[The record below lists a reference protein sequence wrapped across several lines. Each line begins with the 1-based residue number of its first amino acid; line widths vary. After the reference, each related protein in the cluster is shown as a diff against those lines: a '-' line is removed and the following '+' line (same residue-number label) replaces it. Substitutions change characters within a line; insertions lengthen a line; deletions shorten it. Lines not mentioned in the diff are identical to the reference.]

1 MEAIVSWYTWL
12 EQHLHLASDPLQLFD
27 AEIRECFAQATA
39 VPTADLTWQQAQL
52 SLSHGDLGLRSV
64 SHHSL
69 AAYIASLCFSGFGN
83 MEHKHITHAVD
94 IFNSIVSPS
103 EVITV
108 ASILASHKQ
117 HRALSQKIEDYQFSV
132 LFEASTLADRPVF
145 YLRQLHMLH
154 LGY

>member
-1 MEAIVSWYTWL
+1 MSSL
-12 EQHLHLASDPLQLFD
+12 RPLQLFD
-27 AEIRECFAQATA
+27 AEVRECFAQCTA

-52 SLSHGDLGLRSV
+52 SLSHGGLGLRSV
-64 SHHSL
+64 SHHSS

-108 ASILASHKQ
+108 ASETYSKAKQ
-117 HRALSQKIEDYQFSV
+117 
-132 LFEASTLADRPVF
+132 F
-145 YLRQLHMLH
+145 YS
-154 LGY
+154 